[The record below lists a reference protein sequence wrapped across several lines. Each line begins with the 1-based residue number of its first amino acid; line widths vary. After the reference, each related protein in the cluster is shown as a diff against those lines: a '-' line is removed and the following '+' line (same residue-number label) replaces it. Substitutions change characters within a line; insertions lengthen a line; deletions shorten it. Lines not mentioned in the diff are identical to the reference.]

1 MIFAFRQG
9 RNKSFLEN
17 NFKNR
22 LCSMKFRS
30 SFISA
35 TFLLALFCSTA
46 NAAPVTFNWV
56 NTTPITLTKSF
67 TWEPDP
73 PGPPVTRTVNLNAS
87 RMSASV
93 TIGDESLLSGPTF
106 TAFAKVLPFN
116 PNLPSTLQGS
126 ATVANYP
133 MQPDFYSL
141 GSPNLTV
148 TIQNGYY
155 CPTAVFLG
163 GPCQI
168 DVNFTKDLSDP
179 TKYYGSLSFFQTTGS
194 SVEYG
199 SLNLIANG
207 VGSVSR
213 TLATGGRTSQFLPAL
228 PATGYWQVASAS
240 NVPLPSSVLLIFVGI
255 VGAVLSRRRMS

>member
-1 MIFAFRQG
+1 
-9 RNKSFLEN
+9 
-17 NFKNR
+17 
-22 LCSMKFRS
+22 MKFRS

-93 TIGDESLLSGPTF
+93 TIGDESLLSGSTF
-106 TAFAKVLPFN
+106 TALVKVLSLNIPYS
-116 PNLPSTLQGS
+116 PSTVQAS

-133 MQPDFYSL
+133 IQQDFFIA
-141 GSPNLTV
+141 GPANLTV
-148 TIQNGYY
+148 SIRDGYF
-155 CPTAVFLG
+155 CPTSIRTE
-163 GPCQI
+163 GPCEI
-168 DVNFTKDLSDP
+168 GVNFTKDLIDP
-179 TKYYGSLSFFQTTGS
+179 TKYYGSLSFFQTTGT

-199 SLNLIANG
+199 SLNLIASG